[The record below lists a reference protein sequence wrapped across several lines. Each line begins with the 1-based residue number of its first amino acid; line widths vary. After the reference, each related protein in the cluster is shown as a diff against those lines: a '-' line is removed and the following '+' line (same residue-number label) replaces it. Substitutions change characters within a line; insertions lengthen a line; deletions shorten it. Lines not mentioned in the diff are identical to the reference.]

1 MKRLYIVS
9 TGAGGVGYISPEALK
24 AIEEAEVIVSY
35 SKYARE
41 LGSLIKGKE
50 LFTSGMTHEIARCTQ
65 AIEYAREGKT
75 TAILS
80 NGDVNVYG
88 MATLIVELMDEK
100 DLWDEIELISLPGV
114 TSFLAAAS
122 KAGAPVSQDFAIIS
136 LSDRLTDID
145 LIDKRVKL
153 ALECDFVLGIYNPK
167 SKKRIKPYQNFLARL
182 KEIDE
187 RIVIIAQNVGRT
199 EKEVITVTNSSDLI
213 NQDIEH
219 ESIGMNTIIIV
230 GNSST
235 KLTKNNKVLTPRG
248 YLNKYDLTGELKE
261 DDE

>member
-1 MKRLYIVS
+1 
-9 TGAGGVGYISPEALK
+9 
-24 AIEEAEVIVSY
+24 
-35 SKYARE
+35 
-41 LGSLIKGKE
+41 
-50 LFTSGMTHEIARCTQ
+50 MTHEIARCTQ
-65 AIEYAREGKT
+65 AIEYARQGRT
-75 TAILS
+75 TAIFS

-145 LIDKRVKL
+145 LIDKRVRL

-182 KEIDE
+182 KEVDE
-187 RIVIIAQNVGRT
+187 RIVIIAQNVGRA

-261 DDE
+261 EDE